1 MKLKSLIVVLLC
13 IVVCSSCEQPPIEA
27 YAVLPQPQEINYV
40 QGFVKLKDKPMV
52 VYSNELSN
60 EALLLASYLKN
71 DFAVEVTLEEGK
83 DKGDVILLL
92 DSTVL
97 PDKKGGYVLEA
108 AGSRITIKAST
119 PEGVF
124 NGVQTLR
131 QIIKEREGRLTV
143 QKALVTDYPAFSWRA
158 FMLDEGR
165 YFKGKEVVLN
175 LLDRMAEL
183 KMNVFHWHL
192 TDDQGWRIEIKK
204 YPKLTEVGAFRDSS
218 EINHFHSNVFDGK
231 PHGGFYTQDD
241 IKEVVDYA
249 AKRHIMIVPE
259 IEMPG
264 HASAAIAAYPWLG
277 STDEKIKVPCTF
289 GVKNSAFNV
298 ADPRTRTFLKDVL
311 DEVME
316 LFPSRIIHIGGDEV
330 RQEQWNNSS
339 EVRTFMKEKG
349 INSAAELQMWFT
361 NHIASYLKSKGRI
374 MMGWNDIT
382 GDKLHGYQ
390 SEVTIEAGN
399 QLSEDAVVQFWTGNH
414 DLLRKAAKR
423 GYKIVNSY
431 FKYTYLNFNHDRI
444 TPGLEYDFEPIP
456 LEKAYA
462 FNPIPEGLTMQE
474 QKQIIGIGCQM
485 WGEWIPQVEDMYRM
499 IYPYW
504 AAHAETGWTDN
515 KRKNYNRFVRSMDYF
530 LTRWIDKNYINSHN
544 IGIKQHQ

>member
-264 HASAAIAAYPWLG
+264 HASAAIASYPWLG
-277 STDEKIKVPCTF
+277 TTGKQIKVPCNF
-289 GVKNSAFNV
+289 GVHYNAYNV
-298 ADPRTRTFLKDVL
+298 ADPRVIQFQEDVL
-311 DEVME
+311 EEVIA
-316 LFPSRIIHIGGDEV
+316 LFPSPVIHIGRDELRYNAWKESPMV
-330 RQEQWNNSS
+330 RNY
-339 EVRTFMKEKG
+339 MKQNKITSPG
-349 INSAAELQMWFT
+349 GLQVFFT
-361 NHIASYLKSKGRI
+361 NNISNFLASKNRH
-374 MMGWNDIT
+374 MMGWNEIT
-382 GDKLHGYQ
+382 GAQVNDYQ
-390 SEVTIEAGN
+390 RDGSGASQQQLAPGTIVHFWKGEPELIKETIE
-399 QLSEDAVVQFWTGNH
+399 
-414 DLLRKAAKR
+414 K
-423 GYKIVNSY
+423 GYDIVNSY
-431 FKYTYLNFNHDRI
+431 HIYTYLD
-444 TPGLEYDFEPIP
+444 YDYESIP
-456 LEKAYA
+456 LQKSYE
-462 FNPIPEGLTMQE
+462 FNPIPEGLTEAQ
-474 QKQIIGIGCQM
+474 QSKVFGIGCQM
-485 WGEWIPQVEDMYRM
+485 WGEFIPTVESMNKK
-499 IYPYW
+499 IYPRL
-504 AAHAETGWTDN
+504 AAYAEVGWTNPSN
-515 KRKNYNRFVRSMDYF
+515 KDFDRFR
-530 LTRWIDKNYINSHN
+530 NSLN
-544 IGIKQHQ
+544 SFIGHWEKLGIQLGEWK

>member
-1 MKLKSLIVVLLC
+1 MKKSKCLVPLESKQCLQ
-13 IVVCSSCEQPPIEA
+13 CSR
-27 YAVLPQPQEINYV
+27 
-40 QGFVKLKDKPMV
+40 
-52 VYSNELSN
+52 
-60 EALLLASYLKN
+60 
-71 DFAVEVTLEEGK
+71 
-83 DKGDVILLL
+83 
-92 DSTVL
+92 STHT
-97 PDKKGGYVLEA
+97 Y
-108 AGSRITIKAST
+108 
-119 PEGVF
+119 
-124 NGVQTLR
+124 
-131 QIIKEREGRLTV
+131 
-143 QKALVTDYPAFSWRA
+143 
-158 FMLDEGR
+158 
-165 YFKGKEVVLN
+165 
-175 LLDRMAEL
+175 
-183 KMNVFHWHL
+183 
-192 TDDQGWRIEIKK
+192 
-204 YPKLTEVGAFRDSS
+204 
-218 EINHFHSNVFDGK
+218 
-231 PHGGFYTQDD
+231 
-241 IKEVVDYA
+241 
-249 AKRHIMIVPE
+249 
-259 IEMPG
+259 
-264 HASAAIAAYPWLG
+264 
-277 STDEKIKVPCTF
+277 
-289 GVKNSAFNV
+289 
-298 ADPRTRTFLKDVL
+298 FLKDVL

-349 INSAAELQMWFT
+349 LNSAAELQMWFT

-462 FNPIPEGLTMQE
+462 FNPIPEGFTMQE

>member
-52 VYSNELSN
+52 VYSNKLSN

-264 HASAAIAAYPWLG
+264 HASAAIASYPWLG
-277 STDEKIKVPCTF
+277 TTGKQIKVPCNF
-289 GVKNSAFNV
+289 GVHYNAYNV
-298 ADPRTRTFLKDVL
+298 ADPRVIQFQEDVL
-311 DEVME
+311 EEVIA
-316 LFPSRIIHIGGDEV
+316 LFPSPVIHIGGDELRYNAWKESPMV
-330 RQEQWNNSS
+330 RNY
-339 EVRTFMKEKG
+339 MKQNKITSPG
-349 INSAAELQMWFT
+349 GLQVFFT
-361 NHIASYLKSKGRI
+361 NNISNFLASKNRH
-374 MMGWNDIT
+374 MMGWNEIT
-382 GDKLHGYQ
+382 GAQVMIIKETEVVLHN
-390 SEVTIEAGN
+390 SNWLLA
-399 QLSEDAVVQFWTGNH
+399 QLFISG
-414 DLLRKAAKR
+414 K
-423 GYKIVNSY
+423 GS
-431 FKYTYLNFNHDRI
+431 LN
-444 TPGLEYDFEPIP
+444 
-456 LEKAYA
+456 
-462 FNPIPEGLTMQE
+462 
-474 QKQIIGIGCQM
+474 
-485 WGEWIPQVEDMYRM
+485 
-499 IYPYW
+499 
-504 AAHAETGWTDN
+504 
-515 KRKNYNRFVRSMDYF
+515 
-530 LTRWIDKNYINSHN
+530 
-544 IGIKQHQ
+544 

>member
-264 HASAAIAAYPWLG
+264 HASAAIASYPWLG
-277 STDEKIKVPCTF
+277 TTGKQIKVPCNF
-289 GVKNSAFNV
+289 GVHYNAYNV
-298 ADPRTRTFLKDVL
+298 ADPRVIQFQEDVL
-311 DEVME
+311 EEVIA
-316 LFPSRIIHIGGDEV
+316 LFPSPVIHIGGDE
-330 RQEQWNNSS
+330 
-339 EVRTFMKEKG
+339 
-349 INSAAELQMWFT
+349 
-361 NHIASYLKSKGRI
+361 
-374 MMGWNDIT
+374 
-382 GDKLHGYQ
+382 
-390 SEVTIEAGN
+390 
-399 QLSEDAVVQFWTGNH
+399 
-414 DLLRKAAKR
+414 
-423 GYKIVNSY
+423 
-431 FKYTYLNFNHDRI
+431 
-444 TPGLEYDFEPIP
+444 
-456 LEKAYA
+456 
-462 FNPIPEGLTMQE
+462 
-474 QKQIIGIGCQM
+474 
-485 WGEWIPQVEDMYRM
+485 
-499 IYPYW
+499 
-504 AAHAETGWTDN
+504 
-515 KRKNYNRFVRSMDYF
+515 
-530 LTRWIDKNYINSHN
+530 
-544 IGIKQHQ
+544 